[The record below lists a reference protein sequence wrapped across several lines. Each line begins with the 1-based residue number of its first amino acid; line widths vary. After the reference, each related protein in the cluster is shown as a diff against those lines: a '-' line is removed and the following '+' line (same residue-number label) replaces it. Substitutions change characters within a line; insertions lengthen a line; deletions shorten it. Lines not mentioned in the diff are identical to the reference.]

1 MHRSK
6 SANRLLSLL
15 LVVLLLPPWLGITR
29 QASAAP
35 ANRDDDGQESL
46 TLDSLLRADIYML
59 YGELRNVGAQA
70 QAGGLMSLVEPLIP
84 LLGGMPKELTGIT
97 TFISKH
103 SNTLSRAR
111 MIIAAMPV
119 KPELPQV
126 IVAVEMASPDAAEQ
140 FEPEF
145 RQFLSSVISEA
156 NKRLPSFS
164 PSYQHGKPPPFTIK
178 RAGALLIVTEA
189 EFDIKT
195 IRPEEGNLLSSNL
208 NFQAARNRFYS
219 EPLFIYF
226 DIGLSERALKQRYGD
241 NTGEHSPPPPEV
253 VRIGEPESPVKVPS
267 SEPPV
272 VKQSSPSQ
280 ASQATAKPS
289 PRRSRKPRAAAQT
302 GNSKAAQPKRA
313 RSRPAPPSAK
323 PADPAA
329 SEALSAVAQQD
340 SMSKEIMP
348 LLIAGGSV
356 EKVPDALAIALAYE
370 NDALIVRILITREPG
385 VTAFAIP
392 FISMLACGSP
402 VAPEGASYVPAD
414 TEVFLTASVDLPQM
428 FDLILAL
435 RDRRAGGYRPQVK
448 TPSDATIS
456 ELEKKLSLKI
466 KDEFLTAFGGEVA
479 FSLPA
484 QSFLPV
490 SWGGPAQAQANQTA
504 IVLLISV
511 QNREVVKAKI
521 LPVLEALGLRGRG
534 EKGVTEKR
542 GAFEISAYNKVA
554 VAFINN
560 FLILTSDLPSMRR
573 VVDAVATNQTL
584 AATRDY
590 HDYMRWQPRETLA
603 QVYVSSAVIK
613 SIYDGARQS
622 AEKLDD
628 DIKQFFSEF
637 PFVAEPITYS
647 ASSDATGPVYELRL
661 PKGFIAMLLA
671 QFNSA
676 EKSAQLF
683 RNEHAAMFVLEK
695 IKEAQSIYRNEKGRY
710 ATIEELT
717 EAGALE
723 KDGLDG
729 FGYKFEIRL
738 AGGRYEALATPA
750 EYGKTGLRSFYMDES
765 GVLKAG
771 DHGGRPATSADKP
784 LSGNPNAN

>member
-35 ANRDDDGQESL
+35 ANREDDGQESL
-46 TLDSLLRADIYML
+46 TLDSLLGADIYML
-59 YGELRNVGAQA
+59 YGEFRNVGAQA

-84 LLGGMPKELTGIT
+84 LLGGTAKELTGIT

-189 EFDIKT
+189 EFEIKT

-241 NTGEHSPPPPEV
+241 NTGEHSPPAEV
-253 VRIGEPESPVKVPS
+253 IRIGEPESPVMVPS

-272 VKQSSPSQ
+272 VKQSLPSQ

-289 PRRSRKPRAAAQT
+289 PRRSRKTRAAAQP

-323 PADPAA
+323 LADPAA
-329 SEALSAVAQQD
+329 SVALSVGERQD
-340 SMSKEIMP
+340 SMSSAIMP

-356 EKVPDALAIALAYE
+356 EKDPDALAIALAYE
-370 NDALIVRILITREPG
+370 NDALIVRILIAREPG

-435 RDRRAGGYRPQVK
+435 RGRNAGGYRPQVK
-448 TPSDATIS
+448 TPSEATIS
-456 ELEKKLSLKI
+456 ELEKKLGLKI
-466 KDEFLTAFGGEVA
+466 KDDFLTAFGGEVA

-490 SWGGPAQAQANQTA
+490 SLRGPAQAQANQA
-504 IVLLISV
+504 AMVLLISV
-511 QNREVVKAKI
+511 QNKEVVKAKI

-534 EKGVTEKR
+534 EKAVTEKR

-647 ASSDATGPVYELRL
+647 ATSDATGPVYELRL

-683 RNEHAAMFVLEK
+683 RNEHAAMSVLEK

-710 ATIEELT
+710 ATIEELM

-729 FGYKFEIRL
+729 FGYKFEIRV

-771 DHGGRPATSADKP
+771 DHGGRPASSADKP